1 MMNLLTDS
9 LFRVVTEKGPERLSL
24 PALLAGL
31 GKRSIRHL
39 VGIQRHQ
46 HDAFHVFLCYLA
58 GAVLARSG
66 SQNPV
71 QDEAFWQKGL
81 LGLTGKVGDD
91 AWQLISD
98 SDTKPAFMQPPL
110 LGDKRKPSS
119 VMNTP
124 DQLDLLVTTKDHDLK
139 MARATAAE
147 MDIWIYALINLQ
159 TADGYHGVG
168 NHGISRMNSGF
179 GNRAVVELC
188 RDRRLCNRWIDAVER
203 LIEHREYV
211 LGESFG
217 YDPTG
222 LVLVWIKPWDGN
234 TSLRLSDLDPFYI
247 EICRRIRLR
256 GSDIIESAEFYP
268 SRQPRISAG
277 ELKGVVGDPWL
288 PVDLKGGSQAKDGG
302 PKALTFPPMGI
313 TAEHMRR
320 LLFEDGLQTSVL
332 QKPSPGWKDDLW
344 LSASVLVRGQG
355 ITEGFHSWEV
365 QIPEQKTMRIFRK
378 SSKRDTLEK
387 LSREAIDSA
396 AKMQYR
402 ILKPAIYA
410 YVLGA
415 PEKLDLDDP
424 YGNSAWSRTSRQFEA
439 LWSLE
444 YFPWL
449 FSVPESFDYEKEHR
463 RWVEILQQR
472 ALRMLQEV
480 EEGMAVHSGRQYRA
494 RTEARSRFWGGFY
507 KNFEFMRRDRNED
520 RAGS

>member
-1 MMNLLTDS
+1 MNLLMDP
-9 LFRVVTEKGPERLSL
+9 LFRVVTEKGPERLNL

-46 HDAFHVFLCYLA
+46 YDAFHVFLCYLA
-58 GAVLARSG
+58 GAVLTRSG

-71 QDEAFWQKGL
+71 QDEAFWMEGL
-81 LGLTGKVGDD
+81 LGLAGHAGDD
-91 AWQLISD
+91 AWQLVPGSD
-98 SDTKPAFMQPPL
+98 AKSAFMQPPL
-110 LGDKRKPSS
+110 LGDERGASS
-119 VMNTP
+119 VMTTP
-124 DQLDLLVTTKDHDLK
+124 DQLDLLLTAKNHDLK
-139 MARATAAE
+139 QARATAAQV
-147 MDIWIYALINLQ
+147 DTWIYALVNLQ
-159 TADGYHGVG
+159 TMSGFGGQG
-168 NHGISRMNSGF
+168 NYGISRMNSGY
-179 GNRAVVELC
+179 GNRSIVELS
-188 RDRRLCNRWIDAVER
+188 RKRGAGQRWIDAIKR

-234 TSLRLSDLDPFYI
+234 TSLRLSELDPFYI

-256 GSDIIESAEFYP
+256 GPGIIESAEFYP

-288 PVDLKGGSQAKDGG
+288 PVDLKGIGQAKDGG
-302 PKALTFPPMGI
+302 SKALTFPPTGI

-320 LLFEDGLQTSVL
+320 LLFEDGLQTSAL
-332 QKPSPGWKDDLW
+332 QKPFPGWKDDLW

-378 SSKRDTLEK
+378 SSERDTLEK

-402 ILKPAIYA
+402 ILKPAVYA

-424 YGNSAWSRTSRQFEA
+424 YGNSAWTRASRQFEA

-449 FSVPESFDYEKEHR
+449 FSVPESFDYEKEHH
-463 RWVEILQQR
+463 RWVKILQQR
-472 ALRMLQEV
+472 ALRVLQGV
-480 EEGMAVHSGRQYRA
+480 EEGMATHSGRQYRI

-507 KNFEFMRRDRNED
+507 KNFEFMRRDRNENGT
-520 RAGS
+520 GS